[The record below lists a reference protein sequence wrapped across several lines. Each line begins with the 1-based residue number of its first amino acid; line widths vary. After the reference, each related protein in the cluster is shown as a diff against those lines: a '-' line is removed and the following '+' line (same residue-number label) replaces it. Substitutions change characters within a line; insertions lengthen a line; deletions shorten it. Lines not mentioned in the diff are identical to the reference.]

1 MNSLSFIVLPLLAI
15 SIPSLS
21 AAPAPGKTA
30 AKPKTTHNDDKIG
43 EEFRDMQLESW
54 VLNHGLPEPKSGINL
69 DRWNASSANDRP
81 EERGFYLEGDILYQT
96 HPSATKSAQVGEYY
110 KWPNAQVFI
119 KISGAFA
126 PHEVNIIK
134 KATQYIE
141 KHTCIRFFFYQPGIQ
156 KDYVDITNSHTGCFS
171 SVGRTGGR
179 QVLNLQSPQCVNL
192 RTATHELIHSLG
204 FFHEQSR
211 SDRDKY
217 IQIEWGNIHSH
228 EINNF
233 KRHDNSNHQ
242 GLAYDFQS
250 IMHYSRFAFARN
262 PRLPTIRFK
271 PPYEGWEK
279 VAKNDQMTWTDVE
292 KINKLYKCPSTS
304 ASPTS
309 S

>member
-192 RTATHELIHSLG
+192 V
-204 FFHEQSR
+204 
-211 SDRDKY
+211 SD
-217 IQIEWGNIHSH
+217 
-228 EINNF
+228 INNSLSF
-233 KRHDNSNHQ
+233 IFS
-242 GLAYDFQS
+242 L
-250 IMHYSRFAFARN
+250 
-262 PRLPTIRFK
+262 
-271 PPYEGWEK
+271 
-279 VAKNDQMTWTDVE
+279 
-292 KINKLYKCPSTS
+292 
-304 ASPTS
+304 
-309 S
+309 